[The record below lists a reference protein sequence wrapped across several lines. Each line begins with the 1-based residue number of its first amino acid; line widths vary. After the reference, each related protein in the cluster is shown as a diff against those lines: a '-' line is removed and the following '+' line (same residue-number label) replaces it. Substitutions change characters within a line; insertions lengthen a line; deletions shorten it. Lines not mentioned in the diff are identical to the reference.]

1 MVKITAA
8 AVQASGK
15 LFDREE
21 TLDRFAHWLAEAKSA
36 GADLAV
42 FPESFLGGYPK
53 GVDFGVRVGS
63 RNADGRDLFKAYYET
78 AFDPAGNEMR
88 RVCQLVKDAGL
99 YTVVGLMEQANGT
112 LYCSAATI
120 SPDGQILNWHR
131 KLMPTA
137 MERVIWGF
145 GDGSTDKVVQTDIGR
160 ISMSICWENYMPLHR
175 SHLYQ
180 QRTELYT
187 VPTVDDRNVWLPS
200 MQMIALEG
208 RCFVI
213 SACQYMTRADVGG
226 DLPFDAIQGEAPE
239 TVLIGGGSCIVSPMG
254 EVLAAP
260 LRNCT
265 GIVTAELDLDLII
278 KGKFDLDGA
287 GHYGRQD
294 IFTLIVD
301 ENEKLGLSNPSLDH
315 PLKPED

>member
-1 MVKITAA
+1 MVNIIAA
-8 AVQASGK
+8 AVQAAPK
-15 LFDREE
+15 LFDQAE
-21 TLDRFAHWLAEAKSA
+21 TIRRFAHWLEEAKAS
-36 GADLAV
+36 GADLVV

-63 RNADGRDLFKAYYET
+63 RDAAGRELFEAYYDS
-78 AFDPAGNEMR
+78 AFVPGEAALNQ
-88 RVCQLVKDAGL
+88 VCQLVADAGVHV
-99 YTVVGLMEQANGT
+99 VVGIMEAASGT

-120 SPDGQILNWHR
+120 GPDGRILNWHR

-145 GDGSTDKVVQTDIGR
+145 GDGSTDKVVDTDIGR
-160 ISMSICWENYMPLHR
+160 VSMSICWENYMPLHR

-187 VPTVDDRNVWLPS
+187 VPTVDDRDVWLPS

-213 SACQYMTRADVGG
+213 SACQYMTRGDVGG
-226 DLPFDAIQGEAPE
+226 SLPYDAIQGDNPD
-239 TVLIGGGSCIVSPMG
+239 TVLIAGGSTIVSPMG
-254 EVLAAP
+254 EVLAEP
-260 LRNCT
+260 LRGVP
-265 GIVTAELDLDLII
+265 GIVTAELDMTKIVR
-278 KGKFDLDGA
+278 GKFDLDGA

-294 IFTLIVD
+294 IFTLSVD
-301 ENEKLGLSNPSLDH
+301 ERETLGLTSPAQTDRQT
-315 PLKPED
+315 